1 MQIGEVHL
9 KYPDE
14 IQSLFGHAFDE
25 DSTLVLTFARDG
37 AVTWASDALLN
48 VLGHSRA
55 EFDQAK
61 VDWDNVTPPEYWMVD
76 EHRLGQLTR
85 GNFADPSV
93 IEFLHANGS
102 RVAFRVQA
110 ARSLHD
116 RSLVIA
122 LLTQLVERSDARA
135 K

>member
-1 MQIGEVHL
+1 MM
-9 KYPDE
+9 YPDE
-14 IQSLFGHAFDE
+14 LESLFGHAFDE
-25 DSTLVLTFARDG
+25 NSTFVLTFACDG
-37 AVTWASDALLN
+37 TVTWASDALLN
-48 VLGHSRA
+48 VLGHSRT

-61 VDWDNVTPPEYWMVD
+61 VDWDNVTPPEYWLLD

-93 IEFLHANGS
+93 VEFLHADGS

>member
-1 MQIGEVHL
+1 VQIGEVYL
-9 KYPDE
+9 MYPDE
-14 IQSLFGHAFDE
+14 VQSLFGHAFDE
-25 DSTLVLTFARDG
+25 DSTFVLTFARDG
-37 AVTWASDALLN
+37 AVLWASDALLH

-76 EHRLGQLTR
+76 EHRLGQLMR
-85 GNFADPSV
+85 GNVADPSV
-93 IEFLHANGS
+93 IELLHANGS

-110 ARSLHD
+110 ARSQRD
-116 RSLVIA
+116 RSVVIA

-135 K
+135 E